1 MAITTF
7 IPEVWSARLLSHLD
21 KNLVYA
27 NLVNRDYE
35 GEIAAFGDTVHIN
48 QIGDITVKEYTK
60 NTDIADPEQLETAD
74 QTLVIDKGD
83 YFNFFVDDV
92 DKAQARAELMD
103 SAMQRASYGLADNT
117 DKYVAAILSAG
128 SITSGLGTTSSPISI
143 NSGNAYEYMIKV
155 KTALDKEN
163 VPTAGRWIVVPPE
176 FEGLMLLDNRFVA
189 AGGAKAEERLVN
201 GLVAR
206 AAGFDIYVSNNVPNT
221 SNAKYKII
229 AGTKMACTFAD
240 QIIKTE
246 AYRPESKF
254 ADAVKGLHVY
264 GSKLTRANTV
274 AVLTANFGETPVGA

>member
-27 NLVNRDYE
+27 NLINRDYE
-35 GEIAAFGDTVHIN
+35 GEIAEFGDTVHIN
-48 QIGDITVKEYTK
+48 QIGNITVKEYTK
-60 NTDIADPEQLETAD
+60 NSDIADPEQLDTSE

-117 DKYVAAILSAG
+117 DKYVASLLSAG
-128 SITSGLGTTSSPISI
+128 SIVSGLGTNSTPISI
-143 NSGNAYEYMIKV
+143 NKDNAYEYMIKI

-163 VPTAGRWIVVPPE
+163 VPTIGRWIVVPPE
-176 FEGLMLLDNRFVA
+176 FEGLMLLDNRFASADGV
-189 AGGAKAEERLVN
+189 KAEDRLVN

-221 SNAKYKII
+221 SNSKYKII

-240 QIIKTE
+240 QILKTE

-254 ADAVKGLHVY
+254 ADAIKGLHVY
-264 GSKLTRANTV
+264 GGKLTRANTV
-274 AVLTANFGETPVGA
+274 AVLTANFGESPANA

>member
-7 IPEVWSARLLSHLD
+7 IPEVWSARLLAHLD
-21 KNLVYA
+21 KNLIYA
-27 NLVNRDYE
+27 KLVNRDYE

-60 NTDIADPEQLETAD
+60 NTDIADPDQLDTTE
-74 QTLVIDKGD
+74 QTLEINKGD
-83 YFNFFVDDV
+83 YFNFYVDDV

-117 DKYVAAILSAG
+117 DRYVAGLLAG
-128 SITSGLGTTSSPISI
+128 GTITAGLGTSSSPITI
-143 NSGNAYEYMIKV
+143 NKDNAYECMIKA
-155 KTALDKEN
+155 KTALDRAN

-176 FEGLMLLDNRFVA
+176 YEGLMLLDNRFA
-189 AGGAKAEERLVN
+189 SAGGTNAESRLIN

-229 AGTKMACTFAD
+229 AGTNMACTFAD
-240 QIIKTE
+240 QILKTE

-264 GSKLTRANTV
+264 GGKLTRANTV
-274 AVLTANFGETPVGA
+274 AVMTANFGEAAAE

>member
-7 IPEVWSARLLSHLD
+7 IPGVWSARLLSHLD

-35 GEIAAFGDTVHIN
+35 GEIAAYGDTVHIN

-60 NTDIADPEQLETAD
+60 NTDIADPEQLNTAD
-74 QTLVIDKGD
+74 QTLIIDKGD
-83 YFNFFVDDV
+83 YFNFYVDDV

-117 DKYVAAILSAG
+117 DKYVAGLLSAG
-128 SITSGLGTTSSPISI
+128 SITSGLGSTSAPISL
-143 NSGNAYEYMIKV
+143 NKDNAYEYMVKA
-155 KTALDKEN
+155 KTALDKSN

-176 FEGLMLLDNRFVA
+176 FEGLMLLDNRFA
-189 AGGAKAEERLVN
+189 SAGGVKAEDRLAN

-221 SNAKYKII
+221 SNSKYKII

-264 GSKLTRANTV
+264 GGKLLRANTV
-274 AVLTANFGETPVGA
+274 AVLTANFGEAAAG

>member
-1 MAITTF
+1 MPITTF
-7 IPEVWSARLLSHLD
+7 IPEVWSARLLAHLD
-21 KNLVYA
+21 KNLIYA

-60 NTDIADPEQLETAD
+60 NTDIADPDQLDTAE
-74 QTLVIDKGD
+74 QTLEINKGD
-83 YFNFFVDDV
+83 YFNFYVDDV

-103 SAMQRASYGLADNT
+103 SAMQRASYGLADKT
-117 DKYVAAILSAG
+117 DRYVAELLAG
-128 SITSGLGTTSSPISI
+128 GTITAGLGSTSSPVTI
-143 NSGNAYEYMIKV
+143 NKDNAYEYMIKA
-155 KTALDKEN
+155 KTALDKAN

-176 FEGLMLLDNRFVA
+176 FEGLMLLDNRFA
-189 AGGAKAEERLVN
+189 SAGGTNAENRLVN

-229 AGTKMACTFAD
+229 AGTSMACTYAD
-240 QIIKTE
+240 QILKTE

-264 GSKLTRANTV
+264 GGKLTRANTV
-274 AVLTANFGETPVGA
+274 AVMTANFGEAAAE

>member
-35 GEIAAFGDTVHIN
+35 GEISAFGDTVHIN
-48 QIGDITVKEYTK
+48 QIGDITVKKYTK
-60 NTDIADPEQLETAD
+60 NTDIAEPDQLETAE
-74 QTLVIDKGD
+74 QTLVVDQGD
-83 YFNFFVDDV
+83 YFNFYVDDV

-103 SAMQRASYGLADNT
+103 SAMQRASYGLGDNADR
-117 DKYVAAILSAG
+117 YVAGLLANG
-128 SITSGLGTTSSPISI
+128 SITAGLGSTTTPVTISKD
-143 NSGNAYEYMIKV
+143 NAYEYMVKA
-155 KTALDKEN
+155 KTALDKAN

-176 FEGLMLLDNRFVA
+176 FEGLMLLDNRFASADGVR
-189 AGGAKAEERLVN
+189 AEERLAN

-229 AGTKMACTFAD
+229 AGTSMACTFAD
-240 QIIKTE
+240 QILKTE

-264 GSKLTRANTV
+264 GGKLTRANTV
-274 AVLTANFGETPVGA
+274 AVITANFGAAE